1 MKKFLSVLA
10 ALLVLVTAI
19 TVFLRRVIITEI
31 DDDDYY
37 LDL

>member
-10 ALLVLVTAI
+10 AVLVLVTAI

-31 DDDDYY
+31 DDEDDY
-37 LDL
+37 LL